1 MRKNR
6 KLAAVTAAVLT
17 AAMAFSAVVA
27 LAGSAASAA
36 EEETEE
42 ESESYS
48 EEELGTQLDDILK
61 KGVITIGT
69 EGTYPPYS
77 YHDEDDNLTGF
88 EVEVGRAIA
97 EKLGVKA
104 EFVETDWDSLIAGLE
119 SERFDII
126 VNDVTPTEERK
137 KTYDFSIPY
146 TNVRYVIITTKE
158 NDSIQSF
165 ADLDGKTVSNTI
177 ASTHAQIA
185 EQYGAKI
192 DAVDTF
198 EQSVEEV
205 LFGRADATIN
215 SELVFNDYME
225 RQPDAD
231 LKVAV
236 YSDEGDVTAVP
247 VRKNEKAL
255 LMAINDAIEEL
266 REEGVLSD
274 LSQEFFGAD
283 YTSLSGDGT
292 EEETSEAEIG
302 AADVSEAESAAAK

>member
-1 MRKNR
+1 MRK
-6 KLAAVTAAVLT
+6 KYFAAALAAIITVTAA
-17 AAMAFSAVVA
+17 AAVP
-27 LAGSAASAA
+27 AA
-36 EEETEE
+36 EGQTEDQTAEETEE
-42 ESESYS
+42 ETWS
-48 EEELGTQLDDILK
+48 EEEMGTQLDEILE
-61 KGVITIGT
+61 KGVITVGT

-88 EVEVGRAIA
+88 EVEVARAIA
-97 EKLGVKA
+97 EKLGVEA

-126 VNDVTPTEERK
+126 VNDVTPTEERRR
-137 KTYDFSIPY
+137 TYDFSIPY

-158 NDSIQSF
+158 NDEITSF
-165 ADLDGKTVSNTI
+165 EDLEGKTVSNTI

-185 EQYGAKI
+185 EEYGAEI

-231 LKVAV
+231 LKAAA
-236 YSDEGDVTAVP
+236 YSEEGDVTAVP
-247 VRKNEKAL
+247 VRKHEKAL
-255 LMAINDAIEEL
+255 LNAINDAISQL
-266 REEGVLSD
+266 REEGVLTD
-274 LSQEFFGAD
+274 LSVEFFGAD
-283 YTSLSGDGT
+283 YTGLSADTG
-292 EEETSEAEIG
+292 EETSEEESVADPAET
-302 AADVSEAESAAAK
+302 ETAEE

>member
-17 AAMAFSAVVA
+17 AAMAFSAVMA

-36 EEETEE
+36 EEETEL